1 MFMGLLVQRRLFQYI
16 DTHLA
21 LYQEQVLTA
30 LQRLSESD
38 RHLHAEVLVSHLQH
52 WQAQAKILD
61 TAQQLIYAE
70 YASGAP
76 IALLR
81 YLPISSPDQLVQVLH
96 DIIAL
101 KAYRRIYKNHPLTM
115 KWLLDLSNGA
125 ALATLTAA
133 QLEDVQAAG
142 CLWHAP
148 EQGVTDH
155 LLLALG
161 TKGRLCVELSV
172 QTGQVAP
179 PLAHDAVLPNALWRL
194 LWAISG
200 LKNPQE
206 DILIEGFYDTV
217 VPFEDEL
224 TSALYDLPAQNA
236 SFVQQWGIAQPL
248 LGLHGVPFHYAHRLT
263 PTCTVV
269 DITYDHITH
278 TPSHTQ
284 FLPARASALL
294 LFHLVPRQDPEDI
307 FQKLCRHLQS
317 HGFDDVHAQVQQT
330 YSPFVQD
337 RHHTFV
343 RAVEEAHISTYNNS
357 SVNRNNAPVLLPL
370 SAGSYPIEILR
381 KACNLP
387 IVLDLSDLATK
398 TSVHNDHPIHNSLN
412 IGHYIKQRA
421 ALMALL
427 AKQQA
432 R

>member
-1 MFMGLLVQRRLFQYI
+1 MGLLVQRRLFQYI
-16 DTHLA
+16 DAHFTP
-21 LYQEQVLTA
+21 YQEQVLAA

-38 RHLHAEVLVSHLQH
+38 HHLHAEVLVSHLQH
-52 WQAQAKILD
+52 WQARTKILD

-70 YASGAP
+70 YAPGAP
-76 IALLR
+76 TALLR
-81 YLPISSPDQLVQVLH
+81 YLPISSPDQLVQVLY

-101 KAYRRIYKNHPLTM
+101 KAYRRIYKDHPLTM

-148 EQGVTDH
+148 EKGITDRP
-155 LLLALG
+155 LLALG
-161 TKGRLCVELSV
+161 AKGMLCVELSV

-179 PLAHDAVLPNALWRL
+179 PLTHDAVLPNALWRL

-206 DILIEGFYDTV
+206 DILLEGFYDTV
-217 VPFEDEL
+217 VPLGDEL
-224 TSALYDLPAQNA
+224 TSVFYELDLPAQNS

-263 PTCTVV
+263 PTCTIVY
-269 DITYDHITH
+269 ITHDHITH

-284 FLPARASALL
+284 FLPAQASALL
-294 LFHLVPRQDPEDI
+294 LFHLVPGQDPEDI

-317 HGFDDVHAQVQQT
+317 HGFDDVHARVQQA

-337 RHHTFV
+337 RHHTFI
-343 RAVEEAHISTYNNS
+343 RAVEEALISTYNNS
-357 SVNRNNAPVLLPL
+357 SVNRSNVPVLLPL

-381 KACNLP
+381 KAFDLP
-387 IVLDLSDLATK
+387 VVLDLSDLAAETIA
-398 TSVHNDHPIHNSLN
+398 HNDPIHNAIN

-432 R
+432 K

>member
-1 MFMGLLVQRRLFQYI
+1 MGLSVQRRLFQYI
-16 DTHLA
+16 DAHLA
-21 LYQEQVLTA
+21 LYQEQVLAA

-38 RHLHAEVLVSHLQH
+38 HHLQASVLVSHLQS
-52 WQAQAKILD
+52 WQARTKILD
-61 TAQQLIYAE
+61 AAQQLIYAE
-70 YASGAP
+70 YAPGAP
-76 IALLR
+76 TAFLR
-81 YLPISSPDQLVQVLH
+81 YLPISSPDQLVQVLY

-101 KAYRRIYKNHPLTM
+101 KSCRRIYKGHPLTV

-125 ALATLTAA
+125 ALVTSTAA
-133 QLEDVQAAG
+133 QLEDMQAAG

-148 EQGVTDH
+148 EKGITDRP
-155 LLLALG
+155 LLALG
-161 TKGRLCVELSV
+161 TKGMLRVELSV
-172 QTGQVAP
+172 QTAQVAP
-179 PLAHDAVLPNALWRL
+179 PFAHDAVLPNALWRL

-217 VPFEDEL
+217 VPLEDEL
-224 TSALYDLPAQNA
+224 TSTLYDLPAQNS

-269 DITYDHITH
+269 DIRHDHITH
-278 TPSHTQ
+278 TPPHTQ
-284 FLPARASALL
+284 SLPAQASALL
-294 LFHLVPRQDPEDI
+294 LFHLVPGQDPEDI
-307 FQKLCRHLQS
+307 FQKLHHHLQS
-317 HGFDDVHAQVQQT
+317 HGFDDVHTQVQQA

-357 SVNRNNAPVLLPL
+357 SVHRSSMPALLPL

-381 KACNLP
+381 KAFDLP
-387 IVLDLSDLATK
+387 VLLDLSDLAAE
-398 TSVHNDHPIHNSLN
+398 TSIHNDPIHNSLN
-412 IGHYIKQRA
+412 IGRSIKQRA

-432 R
+432 K